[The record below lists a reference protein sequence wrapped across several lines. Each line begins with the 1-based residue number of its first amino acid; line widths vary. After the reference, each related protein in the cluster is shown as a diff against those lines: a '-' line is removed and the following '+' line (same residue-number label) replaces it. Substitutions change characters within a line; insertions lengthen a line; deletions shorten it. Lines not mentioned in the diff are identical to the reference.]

1 MCRNFYDEALK
12 EVQCLRL
19 FTEHITALDL
29 NNTGYVRKQLII
41 NSCNYIEEL

>member
-1 MCRNFYDEALK
+1 MRRNFYDEALK

-29 NNTGYVRKQLII
+29 DNTGYVRKQLII
-41 NSCNYIEEL
+41 NSCSYIEEL